1 MLRIDFTEEDI
12 KKLHYE
18 RYHYPHPLVQR
29 KMEVIYLKSQGL
41 AHQDIRM
48 LCHISKTTLTKYIR
62 QYKKGGVEEL
72 KKLEYKGQI
81 SELNQYGRQVEE
93 YFKKYPASSVA
104 EASDA
109 IEKITGIKRSPTQIR
124 EFMKRIGLRCL
135 KVGYVP
141 GKSMEPERIAEVAI
155 YRKDKLEPL
164 LQEAINGEKAVFF
177 VDAAHFVHRAYLG
190 FLWCFTRTF
199 ICSPSGRRRFNVL
212 GAVNAVT
219 KEIITVTNET
229 YINAESICELLLKLA
244 DLGLSVPI
252 VLILDNARYQKCKL
266 VDEYAKTLKIE
277 LCYLPAY
284 SPQLNLIE
292 RLWKFVR
299 NECLYSK
306 YYEDFGSFKLAIS
319 SCIETA
325 NTERKEKLNSL
336 LTLNF
341 QSFSKVHVLTV

>member
-1 MLRIDFTEEDI
+1 MLKINFVEEDI

-18 RYHYPHPLVQR
+18 RYHHPHPLVQK
-29 KMEVIYLKSQGL
+29 KMEAIYLKSQGVT
-41 AHQDIRM
+41 HKDICR
-48 LCHISKTTLTKYIR
+48 LCQISKTTLTKYIR
-62 QYKKGGVEEL
+62 QYQTGRVEEL
-72 KKLEYKGQI
+72 TKIEYKGQT
-81 SELNQYGRQVEE
+81 SKLNQYSRQIEE
-93 YFKKYPASSVA
+93 YFKIHPASSVA
-104 EASDA
+104 AASDV

-141 GKSMEPERIAEVAI
+141 GKSLEPERIKEVEVYKI
-155 YRKDKLEPL
+155 EKLEPL
-164 LQEAINGEKAVFF
+164 LEQAIKGEKAVYF

-190 FLWCFTRTF
+190 FLWCFVRTF

-212 GAVNAVT
+212 GAINAVT

-229 YINAESICELLLKLA
+229 YINAESVCELLIKIA
-244 DLGLSVPI
+244 DLGLSIPS

-266 VDEYAKTLKIE
+266 VSEKAEALGIE

-306 YYEDFGSFKLAIS
+306 YYENFADFKAEIS
-319 SCIETA
+319 TCIGTA
-325 NTERKEKLNSL
+325 NTDRKEKLDSL

-341 QSFSKVHVLTV
+341 QSFAKVQILTV